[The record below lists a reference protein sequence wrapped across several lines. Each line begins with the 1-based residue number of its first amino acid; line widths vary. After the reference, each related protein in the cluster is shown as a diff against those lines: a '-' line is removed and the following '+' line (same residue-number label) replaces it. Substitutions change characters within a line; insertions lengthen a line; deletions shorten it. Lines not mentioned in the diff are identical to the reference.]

1 MKTLDEIKLQIDK
14 WANQVGVPSD
24 MMPSFGDFKGKD
36 YSYIY
41 IKGNSYHW
49 ITNGNMPNLSDRAT
63 SDVDELSYMVLETLT
78 RQMGLVHEV
87 MNRDPDLDNRRLAYQ
102 HQLELLE
109 MLDNAWKARREREI
123 SEEIKWYPYKDT
135 K

>member
-1 MKTLDEIKLQIDK
+1 MKTLDEIKLHIDK
-14 WANQVGVPSD
+14 WANQVSVPPD
-24 MMPSFGDFKGKD
+24 MMPSFGDFKGQD

-41 IKGNSYHW
+41 IEGNSYHW
-49 ITNGNMPNLSDRAT
+49 VTNGDRPNVYDKAT
-63 SDVDELSYMVLETLT
+63 SDVDELFYLVLETLT

-102 HQLELLE
+102 HQLELLG
-109 MLDNAWKARREREI
+109 MLDNDWETRRQREI
-123 SEEIKWYPYKDT
+123 VEEIKWYPYKDA